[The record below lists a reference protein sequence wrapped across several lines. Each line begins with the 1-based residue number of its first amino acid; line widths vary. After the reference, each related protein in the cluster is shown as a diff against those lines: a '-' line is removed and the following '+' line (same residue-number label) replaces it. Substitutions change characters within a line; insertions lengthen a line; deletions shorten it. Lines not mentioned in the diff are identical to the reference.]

1 MLINTTAVSEIRLIS
16 NSFACARYPSTTN
29 RASRSSLP
37 KEKNR
42 LLTNWISRV
51 SSSLLFAAAS
61 CLANCQRCANC
72 LEPIAAVLD
81 PDSYHEVDPTQRSSA
96 LI

>member
-1 MLINTTAVSEIRLIS
+1 MALLRCL
-16 NSFACARYPSTTN
+16 SFACLILIPSPVPDIHQRQTG
-29 RASRSSLP
+29 LP
-37 KEKNR
+37 EAAFRKRNR
-42 LLTNWISRV
+42 LLTNWISSV

-61 CLANCQRCANC
+61 CLANCRRCANC